1 MVFVRSSGQLPVD
14 IECVVQQSFHRTRP
28 SRLVNLTNAAGTDLD
43 NIMKKMNVR
52 LDQVRCAGAHP
63 HSWAFKP
70 ARVNPIK
77 LAYDTCQPDGRP
89 HSDQRL

>member
-1 MVFVRSSGQLPVD
+1 MQCVTHTGHSITFNMFLHFV
-14 IECVVQQSFHRTRP
+14 TRDF
-28 SRLVNLTNAAGTDLD
+28 SLFEE
-43 NIMKKMNVR
+43 NVR

-63 HSWAFKP
+63 HSQAFKP

-77 LAYDTCQPDGRP
+77 LAYDTRQPDGRP